1 MGNLSA
7 VGLSGGR
14 KKGRHGL
21 LEQIKKNRCIY
32 LFMAVS
38 LGWYLLFCYGPMYGL
53 LLAFKD
59 FNASKGILMSPFVG
73 LKHYRELFQNAE
85 FFEAFFNTLVIS
97 FSRLLVEF
105 HAPIILALLLNELR
119 DGPYKKTLQ
128 TIYTFPY
135 FLSWVVVGSIVLN
148 MLGSDGVVNNLLNMT
163 GIGSQKFLADKSLF
177 RPLLYITSIWKSAG
191 WTSII
196 YLASMSA
203 VSPELYEA
211 ATIDGANRLQR
222 IRYVTLPCI
231 RPTIVVMLL
240 MAVGNTMNAGFD
252 QIFNMY
258 NPAVRSVSEIL
269 DTYIYRITFQT
280 SGDFGF
286 STAVGLFKSVINFIL
301 LFAFDRLAKRMGEEG
316 LF

>member
-105 HAPIILALLLNELR
+105 PAPIILA
-119 DGPYKKTLQ
+119 

-240 MAVGNTMNAGFD
+240 MAVGNTMKPGNYN
-252 QIFNMY
+252 IYKMY